1 MEFSAASRKRAVL
14 NNQEQQVPGT
24 DFTIPYEV
32 EGSRDWVA
40 LSKGDVTT
48 REARDIADYLI
59 PEWWMQ
65 FKAKN
70 NEYGTHDDDL
80 GMRGQYADIHRKMKK
95 LRNSLWDGLP
105 LTHEQPREV
114 ILDLIGHLFLTLAK
128 GDKDGWSQNQ
138 K

>member
-1 MEFSAASRKRAVL
+1 MEFSEEFMPKDDDDNVSSLAEAPREA
-14 NNQEQQVPGT
+14 
-24 DFTIPYEV
+24 FA
-32 EGSRDWVA
+32 WVN
-40 LSKGDVTT
+40 LYKGDITT
-48 REARDIADYLI
+48 DEAKLIVEYLI

-65 FKAKN
+65 FKRKN
-70 NEYGTHDDDL
+70 NEYGTHADDL

-114 ILDLIGHLFLTLAK
+114 VLDLIGHLFLTLAK